1 MQAKIKKKSLFFADS
16 SKKVLLPIVK
26 TDFCAIF

>member
-16 SKKVLLPIVK
+16 SKKVFLPIVK